1 MSLVTDPFHRAW
13 LDAELGHLGI
23 SHVPCTKIDE
33 IFGALVGDPPDLVLV
48 DLSRHALSMFALRER
63 GWFGPL
69 YAIGDASRNLCYALG
84 VTSVLHA
91 PLSRDAFRDALS
103 PYANDRLATVR
114 KKQERTTTG
123 KVRRVSDG
131 VRPARER
138 H

>member
-1 MSLVTDPFHRAW
+1 MSLVTDPFERAW

-23 SHVPCTKIDE
+23 SHVACTKIEE
-33 IFGALVGDPPDLVLV
+33 ILDALATDAPDLVLV
-48 DLSRHALSMFALRER
+48 DLSRHALDMFRLRER

-69 YAIGDASRNLCYALG
+69 YAIGEASRNLCYALG
-84 VTSVLHA
+84 VTNVLHA

-114 KKQERTTTG
+114 KEERTTTG
-123 KVRRVSDG
+123 KLRRVSDG